1 MMQSLLARH
10 HQWQWL
16 SRWPQRLGRQCPNQP
31 VSPDCSTAVAAAAS
45 SSTSTAATHHAR
57 HAHLS
62 SQRLINHQIVSR
74 SYLSTSPNH
83 YYDNAR
89 GRGDRDN
96 NRRGPY
102 RKKEIQLNEHGHDYT
117 QVGDDLD
124 SSICIRS
131 PNEIH
136 ALLRK
141 RMHCKLSRDFE
152 QADNILDELETIGV
166 QVNDKVKQ
174 WRAIVLNEHGHEYRQ
189 VEGTTIDP
197 RVCTLTEKQIHQ
209 SIRERMH
216 CRHARNYRDAD
227 SIERRLRRFGVEV
240 CDRAREWRADGVRMV
255 SSRLE
260 MNKFGHIY
268 EQVGGPIDPRHCTL
282 RREEIHDM
290 IRERMHAKLKRD
302 FGKADTI
309 QDRLRAFG
317 VDMDDKTKEWRA
329 DGETFRRIA
338 THDRKKHWR

>member
-1 MMQSLLARH
+1 
-10 HQWQWL
+10 
-16 SRWPQRLGRQCPNQP
+16 
-31 VSPDCSTAVAAAAS
+31 
-45 SSTSTAATHHAR
+45 
-57 HAHLS
+57 
-62 SQRLINHQIVSR
+62 
-74 SYLSTSPNH
+74 
-83 YYDNAR
+83 
-89 GRGDRDN
+89 
-96 NRRGPY
+96 
-102 RKKEIQLNEHGHDYT
+102 
-117 QVGDDLD
+117 
-124 SSICIRS
+124 
-131 PNEIH
+131 
-136 ALLRK
+136 
-141 RMHCKLSRDFE
+141 MHCKLSRDFE

-197 RVCTLTEKQIHQ
+197 RVCTLTEKQMHQ
-209 SIRERMH
+209 LIRDRMH
-216 CRHARNYRDAD
+216 CKHARNYHDAD

-255 SSRLE
+255 ESRLE

-268 EQVGGPIDPRHCTL
+268 EQVGGPIDPQHCTL

-290 IRERMHAKLKRD
+290 MRERMHAKLKRD

-309 QDRLRAFG
+309 QDRLRGFG

-329 DGETFRRIA
+329 DGETFRRIS